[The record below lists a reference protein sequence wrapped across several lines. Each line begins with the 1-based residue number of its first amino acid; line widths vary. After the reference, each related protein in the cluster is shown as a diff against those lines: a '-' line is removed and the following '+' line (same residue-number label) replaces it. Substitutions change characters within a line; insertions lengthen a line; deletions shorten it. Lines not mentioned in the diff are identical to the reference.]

1 MTRHRA
7 VACRLSSLIGLG
19 LMAALAAGP
28 AAALDSLSDDDTA
41 ACIAVMQ
48 TQADDWARQV
58 RDGDKSSE
66 PALLTELER
75 AAALMG
81 RSYLDGAHDEAKAK
95 ARLKAAE
102 AQQAGWT
109 DQQRLRLRLSCD
121 GHADAELAASS
132 RPQRFIIERLARSRL
147 KRMLKPAG

>member
-1 MTRHRA
+1 MN
-7 VACRLSSLIGLG
+7 RLCAGPRRLLPLIGLG
-19 LMAALAAGP
+19 LAGWLVAGP
-28 AAALDSLSDDDTA
+28 AAALDSLSDDATA

-58 RDGDKSSE
+58 REGDKASE

-81 RSYLDGAHDEAKAK
+81 RSYLDGAHDEARAK
-95 ARLKAAE
+95 ARLKAAQD
-102 AQQAGWT
+102 QQATWS
-109 DQQRLRLRLSCD
+109 DEQRLRLRLSCD

>member
-1 MTRHRA
+1 MNCLRA
-7 VACRLSSLIGLG
+7 VSHRLFRIIGLG
-19 LMAALAAGP
+19 LIGAWGASP

-58 RDGDKSSE
+58 RDGDRASE

-81 RSYLDGAHDEAKAK
+81 RSYLDGSHDEARAK
-95 ARLKAAE
+95 ARLRAA
-102 AQQAGWT
+102 QDLQAGWS
-109 DQQRLRLRLSCD
+109 DEQRLRLRLSCD

-147 KRMLKPAG
+147 KRMLRQPG